1 MKRALVIDP
10 YTRREIGF
18 VCLTREE
25 LLKAVSNPIRI
36 KILRL
41 LSARP
46 MYVRELAE
54 ELGINEQT
62 AYYHVNELKR
72 AGLISEVGVVKRKGA
87 VARRLSTAI
96 DGIAV
101 IFKEEIRHEYE
112 RLPGFLDELLHY
124 DRAIMVLSNPIA
136 HGPYRGRGMDHHLAA
151 QLAFYIGCKYGAGS
165 ELVIKLD
172 TEMRPEDLQENLIV
186 VGGPVANIVTAKL
199 NKYLPIWFDEAR
211 DHSIV
216 SKFSG
221 KMYPD
226 DEIGVIELIE
236 NPFNPGKT
244 ILVIAG
250 KRHTGTK
257 AAFLALTRRWRELS
271 QPNRYEGSYIA
282 HVVEGVDADG
292 DGILDDAE
300 VLE

>member
-1 MKRALVIDP
+1 VKRALIIDP
-10 YTRREIGF
+10 YTRREIGS

-25 LLKAVSNPIRI
+25 LLKAVSNPIRV

-87 VARRLSTAI
+87 VARRLSTTI

-101 IFKEEIRHEYE
+101 IFREEVRREYE
-112 RLPGFLDELLHY
+112 RLPDFLDELLRY
-124 DRAIMVLSNPIA
+124 DRTIMVLSDPVA

-151 QLAFYIGCKYGAGS
+151 QLAFYIGCKYGVDS
-165 ELVIKLD
+165 ELIVKLD
-172 TEMRPEDLQENLIV
+172 TEMKPKDLRENLII
-186 VGGPVANIVTAKL
+186 VGGPIANVVTAKL
-199 NKYLPIWFDEAR
+199 NKHLPIWFDETR

-221 KMYPD
+221 RVYSD
-226 DEIGVIELIE
+226 DENGVIEFIE
-236 NPFNPGKT
+236 NPFNSEKA

-250 KRHTGTK
+250 KRHAGTK
-257 AAFLALTRRWRELS
+257 AAFIALTRRWRELS
-271 QPNRYEGSYIA
+271 QPNKYEDSCIA
-282 HVVEGVDADG
+282 HVIEGVDADG
-292 DGILDDAE
+292 DGVLDDAE